1 MSIYLITLIKPLGV
15 STLEE
20 MKGQEETKMVEI
32 SYLKIKMENLLM
44 SVKKLVS
51 MAQ

>member
-1 MSIYLITLIKPLGV
+1 MSIYSIILIKPLEV
-15 STLEE
+15 SILEE
-20 MKGQEETKMVEI
+20 MKDQEETKMVEI

-51 MAQ
+51 MDQ